1 MDMLSRKH
9 LRSAELETFQ
19 IFGNLTT
26 ILTAIEVQTHEEA
39 TVYVHDL
46 ELFVKVQI
54 LEDMPAVLSS
64 GELCEEHGC
73 SYEWANG
80 QKPQLTKN
88 GKIIVCNTANF
99 VPVVSGLSTVSSS
112 SSASSS
118 STSSPKDSSGI
129 SPSPAIQ
136 RSDDTHAQS
145 SRNQGDPT
153 KTKNNNNSQAS
164 NVGDLPDWL
173 EEFTENLKDAE
184 SASAKYFS

>member
-1 MDMLSRKH
+1 MDMLSRKY

-19 IFGNLTT
+19 RFGNPTT
-26 ILTAIEVQTHEEA
+26 VLTANEVQTHEEA

-46 ELFVKVQI
+46 ELFVTVQI
-54 LEDMPAVLSS
+54 LEDMPAVLSL
-64 GELCEEHGC
+64 GEFCEEHDC

-99 VPVVSGLSTVSSS
+99 VPIVVSGLSTVSS
-112 SSASSS
+112 
-118 STSSPKDSSGI
+118 TSSPKDSSGGI

-173 EEFTENLKDAE
+173 EGVHRE
-184 SASAKYFS
+184 SQRR